1 MGRINVLIVDDD
13 VNFLYVLGLLLE
25 SKDLEVTSASRGA
38 EAVDIV
44 RKTTFDMVITD
55 FSMPGMNGLELAA
68 AVKELHPDLPVMMVT
83 CEVTS
88 DLIEMATD
96 VGICRVLDKPVNVGR
111 LLAGIRHFSRRKG
124 RHTPA

>member
-25 SKDLEVTSASRGA
+25 SKGLEVTSASRGA

-88 DLIEMATD
+88 YLIEMATD

-111 LLAGIRHFSRRKG
+111 LLADIRHFSRRKG